1 MAEELQDVKLQVGLL
16 QNEVEVR
23 GRQIDALLSK
33 LDTTADRIVELTV
46 EIKSLNSRQDE
57 HRKAD
62 DEIRSELKLLHS
74 RIGNVHDEI
83 GHSERRVTSQI
94 HKLEERVRQVEQW
107 KSRLMGM
114 TSLVAGAIGAIAAS
128 IISWMTK
135 TGLHSKNMMTEQ
147 NRMSRMR

>member
-1 MAEELQDVKLQVGLL
+1 MPEELQAVKLQVGLL
-16 QNEVEVR
+16 QQEVEVR
-23 GRQIDALLSK
+23 GRQIDALLTK

-46 EIKSLNSRQDE
+46 EIKSLNSRQEE

-62 DEIRSELKLLHS
+62 EEIRSELKLLHS
-74 RIGNVHDEI
+74 RVGTVRDEI
-83 GHSERRVTSQI
+83 GNSERRLIDHIT
-94 HKLEERVRQVEQW
+94 KMEERVRAVEQW

-135 TGLHSKNMMTEQ
+135 T
-147 NRMSRMR
+147 

>member
-1 MAEELQDVKLQVGLL
+1 MPEELQDVKLQVGLL
-16 QNEVEVR
+16 QQEVEVR
-23 GRQIDALLSK
+23 GRQIDALLTK

-46 EIKSLNSRQDE
+46 EIKTLNSRQEE

-62 DEIRSELKLLHS
+62 EEIRSELKLLHS
-74 RIGNVHDEI
+74 RVGAVRDEI
-83 GHSERRVTSQI
+83 GNSERRLADHIT
-94 HKLEERVRQVEQW
+94 KMEERVRAVEQW

-135 TGLHSKNMMTEQ
+135 T
-147 NRMSRMR
+147 

>member
-1 MAEELQDVKLQVGLL
+1 MPEELQDVRLQVGLL
-16 QNEVEVR
+16 QQEVEVR
-23 GRQIDALLSK
+23 GRQIDALLTK

-46 EIKSLNSRQDE
+46 EIKSLNSRQEE

-62 DEIRSELKLLHS
+62 EEIRSELKLLHS
-74 RIGNVHDEI
+74 RVGTVRDEI
-83 GHSERRVTSQI
+83 GNSARRLIDHIT
-94 HKLEERVRQVEQW
+94 KMEERVRAVEQW

-135 TGLHSKNMMTEQ
+135 T
-147 NRMSRMR
+147 

>member
-16 QNEVEVR
+16 QQEVEVR

-46 EIKSLNSRQDE
+46 EIRSLNSRQEE

-62 DEIRSELKLLHS
+62 DEIRSELKLLHTRS
-74 RIGNVHDEI
+74 GTVHDEI
-83 GHSERRVTSQI
+83 GNSERRVVIQI
-94 HKLEERVRQVEQW
+94 NKLEERLRSVEQW

-114 TSLVAGAIGAIAAS
+114 TTLVAGAIGAIAAS
-128 IISWMTK
+128 FISWM
-135 TGLHSKNMMTEQ
+135 SK
-147 NRMSRMR
+147 

>member
-1 MAEELQDVKLQVGLL
+1 MPEELQDVRLQVGLL
-16 QNEVEVR
+16 QQEVEVR
-23 GRQIDALLSK
+23 GRQIDALLTK

-46 EIKSLNSRQDE
+46 EIKSLNSRQEE

-62 DEIRSELKLLHS
+62 EEIRSELKLLHS
-74 RIGNVHDEI
+74 RVGTVRDEI
-83 GHSERRVTSQI
+83 GNSERRLIDHIT
-94 HKLEERVRQVEQW
+94 KMEERVRQVEQW

-135 TGLHSKNMMTEQ
+135 T
-147 NRMSRMR
+147 

>member
-16 QNEVEVR
+16 QQEVEGR

-46 EIKSLNSRQDE
+46 EIRTLNSRQEE

-62 DEIRSELKLLHS
+62 EDIRSELKLLHT
-74 RIGNVHDEI
+74 RIGTVHDEI
-83 GHSERRVTSQI
+83 GNSERRVVTQI
-94 HKLEERVRQVEQW
+94 NKLEERLRSVEQW

-114 TSLVAGAIGAIAAS
+114 TTLVAGAIGAIAAS
-128 IISWMTK
+128 FISWM
-135 TGLHSKNMMTEQ
+135 SK
-147 NRMSRMR
+147 

>member
-16 QNEVEVR
+16 QQEVEVR

-46 EIKSLNSRQDE
+46 EIRSLNSRQEE

-62 DEIRSELKLLHS
+62 EEIRSELKLLHT
-74 RIGNVHDEI
+74 RIGTVHDEI
-83 GHSERRVTSQI
+83 GNSERRVVIQI
-94 HKLEERVRQVEQW
+94 NKLEARLRSVEQW

-114 TSLVAGAIGAIAAS
+114 TTLVAGAIGAIAAS
-128 IISWMTK
+128 LISWM
-135 TGLHSKNMMTEQ
+135 SK
-147 NRMSRMR
+147 